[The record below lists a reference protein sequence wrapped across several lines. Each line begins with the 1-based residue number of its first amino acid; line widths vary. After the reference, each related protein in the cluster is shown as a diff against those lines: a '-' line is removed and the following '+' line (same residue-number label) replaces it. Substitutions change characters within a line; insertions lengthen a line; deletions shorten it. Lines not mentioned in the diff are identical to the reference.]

1 LLKND
6 VEMQAKMLLVFL
18 WMGTALLANAQRS
31 DDVTLYINTYKQIA
45 IEEEQRTG
53 VPAAIKLAQGIH
65 ETQAG
70 TSELVRKSNNHF
82 GIKCKNSWTG
92 DRVYHDDDARGECF
106 RSYEQPEQSYRD
118 HSDFLK
124 GSPRY
129 AFLFQLDP
137 TDYKAWA
144 NGLRH
149 AGYATNYR
157 YAQILIKLIEDYN
170 LEQYTLIAM
179 GKLQPPAEILVSNR
193 TAVGA
198 DSGAA
203 NTSSIVIQAV
213 KPSVPVAQPKTIVNR
228 PAYPEGAFSINNARV
243 VFVKEGTALL
253 SIAEQYHLS
262 FAHLLDFNDLN
273 DGDVLKSDQ
282 LVFLQR
288 KRKTGSTPFH
298 LVQPGETL
306 YDICQSEGMR
316 MESLLANNLLSEN
329 TQPAEGEKL
338 YLQER
343 AATRPLLA
351 KEKTALIKEI
361 LPEQPGVMAG
371 TDSTTHIVQTK
382 ETLYSIA
389 KKYGVSLDQLKA
401 WNKLDSLDLKI
412 GQQLLIYN
420 K

>member
-1 LLKND
+1 
-6 VEMQAKMLLVFL
+6 MQARMILIFL
-18 WMGTALLANAQRS
+18 WMGAALMASAQRS

-45 IEEEQRTG
+45 IAEEQRTG

-82 GIKCKNSWTG
+82 GIKCKNTWTG

-124 GSPRY
+124 TSPRY
-129 AFLFQLDP
+129 AFLFRLDP

-144 NGLRH
+144 NGLRQ

-179 GKLQPPAEILVSNR
+179 GRLQPSAEILVSNN
-193 TAVGA
+193 TAA
-198 DSGAA
+198 NTDSGVA

-213 KPSVPVAQPKTIVNR
+213 KPAVPAATQPKIILNR
-228 PAYPEGAFSINNARV
+228 PAYPEGAFSINNAKV
-243 VFVKEGTALL
+243 VFAKQGTALL

-273 DGDVLKSDQ
+273 DGDILKDDQ

-288 KRKTGSTPFH
+288 KRKAGATPFH

-306 YDICQSEGMR
+306 YDICQSEGVR
-316 MESLLANNLLSEN
+316 MESLLADNLLSEN
-329 TQPAEGEKL
+329 MQPAEGERL
-338 YLQER
+338 YLQEK
-343 AATRPLLA
+343 AAARPMLA
-351 KEKTALIKEI
+351 KEKIALIKET
-361 LPEQPGVMAG
+361 LPEPSIAAAG

-389 KKYGVSLDQLKA
+389 KKYGVSLDQLKT

>member
-1 LLKND
+1 
-6 VEMQAKMLLVFL
+6 MQAKMFLVVVG
-18 WMGTALLANAQRS
+18 MSAAIMANAQRS

-45 IEEEQRTG
+45 IAEEQRTG

-82 GIKCKNSWTG
+82 GIKCKTSWVG
-92 DRVYHDDDARGECF
+92 NRVYHDDDARGECF
-106 RSYEQPEQSYRD
+106 RSYDQPEQSYRD

-144 NGLRH
+144 NGLRQ

-157 YAQILIKLIEDYN
+157 YAQILIKLIEDYG

-179 GKLQPPAEILVSNR
+179 GKLRPADETLVLIR
-193 TAVGA
+193 PDTIVGA
-198 DSGAA
+198 T

-213 KPSVPVAQPKTIVNR
+213 KPSTPVTRAKIVINR
-228 PAYPEGAFSINNARV
+228 PAYPEGAFSINNAKV
-243 VFVKEGTALL
+243 VFAKEGTALL
-253 SIAEQYHLS
+253 TIAEQYHLS

-273 DGDVLKSDQ
+273 DGDVLKADQ

-298 LVQPGETL
+298 TVQAGETL
-306 YDICQSEGMR
+306 YDICQSEGIR
-316 MESLLANNLLSEN
+316 MESLLSNNLLSEN
-329 TQPAEGEKL
+329 MQPAEAERL
-338 YLQER
+338 YLQDK
-343 AATRPLLA
+343 APARPMLA
-351 KEKTALIKEI
+351 KEKLALTQET
-361 LPEQPGVMAG
+361 LAPSSVMPAM
-371 TDSTTHIVQTK
+371 DSTTHIVQTK

-389 KKYGVSLDQLKA
+389 KKYGVSLDQLRS
-401 WNKLDSLDLKI
+401 WNKLDSLDVKI

>member
-1 LLKND
+1 
-6 VEMQAKMLLVFL
+6 MQARMILVFL
-18 WMGTALLANAQRS
+18 WMGITLAATAQRS

-82 GIKCKNSWTG
+82 GIKCKNTWTG

-124 GSPRY
+124 ASPRY
-129 AFLFQLDP
+129 AFLFRLDP
-137 TDYKAWA
+137 TDYRAWA
-144 NGLRH
+144 NGLRQ

-179 GKLQPPAEILVSNR
+179 GKLQPSAEILVSNN
-193 TAVGA
+193 TVTNP
-198 DSGAA
+198 DSGVIS
-203 NTSSIVIQAV
+203 TSSIVIQAV
-213 KPSVPVAQPKTIVNR
+213 KPSAPVTPKIILNR
-228 PAYPEGAFSINNARV
+228 PAYPEGAFSINNAKV
-243 VFVKEGTALL
+243 VFAKEGTALL

-273 DGDVLKSDQ
+273 DGDVLKEDQ

-306 YDICQSEGMR
+306 YDICQSEGIR
-316 MESLLANNLLSEN
+316 MESLLANNQLNEN
-329 TQPAEGEKL
+329 MQPAEGERL
-338 YLQER
+338 YLQEK
-343 AATRPLLA
+343 AATRPMLA
-351 KEKTALIKEI
+351 KEKMALIKET
-361 LPEQPGVMAG
+361 LPEQAVTMAA

-389 KKYGVSLDQLKA
+389 KKYGVSLDQLKT